1 MEGIKLKRT
10 TGPPPRFH
18 WACFFF
24 FDKKPAILSGQ
35 VFSAHLIKDL
45 TKKHALDPASH
56 QETFLNNQNTKRLK
70 KYNLLKQM
78 YYNHKHELKFY

>member
-1 MEGIKLKRT
+1 MDQAHKNNMPSHPVTLSL
-10 TGPPPRFH
+10 
-18 WACFFF
+18 FFF

-70 KYNLLKQM
+70 K
-78 YYNHKHELKFY
+78 